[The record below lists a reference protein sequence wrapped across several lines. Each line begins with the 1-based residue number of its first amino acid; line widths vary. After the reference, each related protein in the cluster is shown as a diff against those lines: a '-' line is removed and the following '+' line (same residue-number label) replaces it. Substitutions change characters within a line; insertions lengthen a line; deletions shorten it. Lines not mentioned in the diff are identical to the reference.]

1 MLDLKLVG
9 FISYQVDTPLSDCL
23 GGRGLGSKLITHG
36 DFGSKLITH
45 PEKVLYDRGAECIYL
60 TSDAPA
66 DFWELRGYTKT
77 GKVSDINQ
85 DPIYEKPKRG
95 E

>member
-23 GGRGLGSKLITHG
+23 GGRGL
-36 DFGSKLITH
+36 GSKLITH